1 MENKKVV
8 IVGAGFAGLLA
19 AKELKDTS
27 YEITIIDKTNHHLF
41 QPLLYQVATAALSPG
56 DIAVPVRGVFSGE
69 KNINVIM
76 GEVENIDKLNK
87 LVHLKDTEIP
97 FDYLIVATGARHSY
111 FGKDHWEQY
120 APGLKTIQDA
130 IYIREKILSS
140 LEEAE
145 KSNPDNYQKYLT
157 YIIVGGG
164 PTGVELAGAIAEIA
178 KKTWMNDFRNI
189 DASKTR
195 VYLVEASPRLLMAF
209 PEELSRKAKEELESM
224 GVTVKVNTMVTDVTA
239 DGIQTKD
246 EFIDSVNVIWAA
258 GNSAS
263 PLLKT
268 LGVETDKVG
277 RVLVNKDLTIP
288 GHSNIFVLGDA
299 AALKDDKGNFLP
311 AVAQVAMQEGRYAA
325 EIIRSGIS
333 AEKRKSFRYKDK
345 GIMAT
350 VGRAKA
356 VAFVGGFKLSGLFA
370 WLTWSFVHVM
380 FLIGFRNRVKVMVE
394 WSWYYITLKHGIR
407 LITGKKNGSC

>member
-1 MENKKVV
+1 MKNKKVV

-19 AKELKDTS
+19 AKELKNTS
-27 YEITIIDKTNHHLF
+27 YEITIIDKNNHHLF

-56 DIAVPVRGVFSGE
+56 DIAVPIRGEFSGE
-69 KNINVIM
+69 KNINIIM
-76 GEVENIDKLNK
+76 GEAEKIDKINK
-87 LVHLKDTEIP
+87 VVELKDVKVP

-111 FGKDHWEQY
+111 FGKNEWEQY

-130 IYIREKILSS
+130 LYIREKILRS

-145 KSNPDNYQKYLT
+145 KCNPENYQKYLT

-189 DASKTR
+189 NASKTR
-195 VYLVEASPRLLMAF
+195 VYLIEALPRLLMAY
-209 PEELSRKAKEELESM
+209 PEELSRKAREELESM
-224 GVTVKVNTMVTDVTA
+224 GVIVKTNTMVLDVNEK
-239 DGIQTKD
+239 GVNTKD
-246 EFIDSVNVIWAA
+246 GFIDSVNVIWAA

-268 LGVETDKVG
+268 LDTETDKAG
-277 RVLVNKDLTIP
+277 RVIVNNDLTIP
-288 GHSNIFVLGDA
+288 GYPDIFVLGDA
-299 AALKDDKGNFLP
+299 AALKDEHGNFLP

-325 EIIRSGIS
+325 RILKDGIPQ
-333 AEKRKSFRYKDK
+333 EKRAPFRYKDK

-356 VAFVGGFKLSGLFA
+356 VAYIRGFKLSGFFA

-380 FLIGFRNRVKVMVE
+380 FLIGFRNRIRVMVE
-394 WSWYYITLKHGIR
+394 WSWYYVTLKHGIR
-407 LITGKKNGSC
+407 LITGKNNGYY